1 MPNID
6 TLSIQFSTK
15 GTKTAVN
22 NIKDMALAVRS
33 LATNINSID
42 ASKLNTV
49 ANSMKQLKN
58 SAPTKDQTARV
69 TAFGNAISG
78 IAKTFE
84 TTDASKMAAFA
95 ENMTALKKAAPTKAQ
110 SEQMGGLNTALG
122 ALSGTIN
129 QIDGGKLTTFTTGME
144 VLKKST
150 PTSKQ
155 ADRMSAFASAI
166 KELSA
171 AIGAA
176 NITEFSKDMATL
188 GGAVEAFKKSSVN
201 SIQNAVTAMQNMGQT
216 AQQTA
221 TTISNATPKNPGN
234 PTADGSTKNAIQQT
248 QVLIDSLDK
257 VQVKATTI
265 QSVLQRMG
273 LFVPTKQFK
282 NLEEQAE
289 KVRGKY
295 NELRDA
301 LQRAVNEGDIKADGT
316 EYKKKMAELD
326 ALREKYNEL
335 ILKQRELAQEG
346 GRFTINPAVANAVE
360 KVKTSFNGLQ
370 SLLNGV
376 NSGLK
381 SVTSVADR
389 FVSKLRNMGK
399 SAKTATKETTSLADA
414 AKKLS
419 NEFFRVSKMLKLMV
433 TRMALRKV
441 IAEVGNGFKSLAIH
455 SDEFNDS
462 VSGMMNAS
470 KQLGYSFSALVSPLI
485 EQFAPA
491 IIYIINLLIKL
502 TNIIQQVFAALSGKN
517 SYYKA
522 KQFTDDY
529 RKSLEEA
536 GETGKK
542 TAKEL
547 KKTVL
552 GFDELNQLQDNNKT
566 SSGGKN
572 KEIKDM
578 FDTVEIENKWKR
590 LADYIKKLAAK
601 LFDPIKKAW
610 QKVGTFV
617 KNAWKRALNEV
628 LKLGKSVAR
637 DFWKVWE
644 QDRTQKIFENILK
657 IIGLIGVVVGTL
669 AKKFRQAWDANNTGL
684 KILQNIRDI
693 ILIITDYLLVMAI
706 ATAKWAETLDFSPI
720 LSKFNEWLESIKPV
734 VDAFMGI
741 ISDFY
746 STVILPLAKWAIEEG
761 GPQLLQVFIDF
772 NNKVDWQ
779 ALRKNLQ
786 ELWEHVEPFMET
798 VGEGLIE
805 FIRRVSERLAEFLNS
820 GEFVDF
826 LHSVEEWMDSVTASD
841 VADAIEKIVKF
852 YIGIKIAGMLL
863 GIFTK
868 ILGVVNVLAS
878 NLGVIVV
885 LLKSIAVIAAAIIGL
900 ELGVELGSFFDPET
914 YGDYVNHPLKLL
926 YDTVV
931 AIKDGV
937 EMLIED
943 IKKLFDIAAPQSLAR
958 ITDFLTGAF
967 KATGNSFSG
976 NMMEEATK
984 LLNNYA
990 NSEEYAAIQAENM
1003 REKMQE
1009 AAQTSTDAL
1018 NTMSSAAESASDATG
1033 LVTAGAGSF
1042 LDASKQI
1049 ATETGKVSQQISD
1062 AKKNAGDLS
1071 SSIGKTSTTMSDM
1084 KDNGEKLAK
1093 TVSETSTTF
1102 NDLSTKIK
1110 DTKAASSYFNS
1121 LKTDVD
1127 KDSKGMATSV
1137 NGIDFSQ
1144 ADKMWEE
1151 FTKENGDLF
1160 KDLSINVDDST
1171 SDIQSFLDELDLSDV
1186 NTEFADFSKNTDT
1199 SMSDAKKVVDESTKD
1214 ITGDFDTIAKSMTK
1228 EKWTFQGV
1236 ADGFK
1241 ETFKRAREAIKGE
1254 WNQIADKLNGEHTVG
1269 AERIKID
1276 LPKFARGGF
1285 PEDGMFLANHSEL
1298 VGRFSNG
1305 KTAVANNA
1313 QIIDGIANGVYQAT
1327 VRANAQNNGN
1337 GKYISN
1343 TIVVDG
1349 EVIARSVTKAQER
1362 QNFRYSPSTI

>member
-6 TLSIQFSTK
+6 NLSIQFSTK

-33 LATNINSID
+33 LATNINAID
-42 ASKLNTV
+42 ASNLNAV

-84 TTDASKMAAFA
+84 STDASKMAAFA
-95 ENMTALKKAAPTKAQ
+95 DNMSALKKAAPTKAQ
-110 SEQMGGLNTALG
+110 SERMGGLNTALG

-301 LQRAVNEGDIKADGT
+301 LQRAVNEGDIKAGGT
-316 EYKKKMAELD
+316 EYTKKMAELD

-399 SAKTATKETTSLADA
+399 SAKTAKKETTSLADA

-470 KQLGYSFSALVSPLI
+470 KQLGYSFSAVVSPII
-485 EQFAPA
+485 EHFAPA

-502 TNIIQQVFAALSGKN
+502 TNVIQQVFAALSGKN

-566 SSGGKN
+566 SSGKV
-572 KEIKDM
+572 KDIKDM

-590 LADYIKKLAAK
+590 LADYIKKLAK
-601 LFDPIKKAW
+601 KIFDPIKKAW
-610 QKVGTFV
+610 LKVGDFV
-617 KNAWKRALNEV
+617 KKAWKRALNEV
-628 LKLGKSVAR
+628 LKLAASIAR
-637 DFWKVWE
+637 DFWKVW
-644 QDRTQKIFENILK
+644 QDDKTQKILENIFK
-657 IIGLIGVVVGTL
+657 IIGLIGVIVGTL
-669 AKKFRQAWDANNTGL
+669 AKKFREAWDANNTGL
-684 KILQNIRDI
+684 KILRNIRDI
-693 ILIITDYLLVMAI
+693 IGIIVKWILVMTI

-720 LSKFNEWLESIKPV
+720 LTKFNEWLDSVKPV
-734 VDAFMGI
+734 VNAFMGI

-746 STVILPLAKWAIEEG
+746 TTVILPLAKWAIEEG

-772 NNKVDWQ
+772 NNKVDWE
-779 ALRKNLQ
+779 ALRNNLQ

-805 FIRRVSERLAEFLNS
+805 FIRRVSDRLAEFLNS

-852 YIGIKIAGMLL
+852 YLGIKIASMLL
-863 GIFTK
+863 TIFTK
-868 ILGVVNVLAS
+868 IMGVVKLIGTALQFVFA
-878 NLGVIVV
+878 NLSYILVV
-885 LLKSIAVIAAAIIGL
+885 AAAIVGLNIGAWI
-900 ELGVELGSFFDPET
+900 GSLFDPET

-926 YDTVV
+926 YDLVI

-937 EMLIED
+937 EMLID
-943 IKKLFDIAAPQSLAR
+943 DFQKLFSTGNLGSMSR
-958 ITDFLTGAF
+958 ITDFLGKAMKWSGHSYLGTIFEGLSNSLEITANNAKTAGDSIEDATG
-967 KATGNSFSG
+967 KATAGIN
-976 NMMEEATK
+976 NM
-984 LLNNYA
+984 A
-990 NSEEYAAIQAENM
+990 N
-1003 REKMQE
+1003 
-1009 AAQTSTDAL
+1009 
-1018 NTMSSAAESASDATG
+1018 AAESASDATG

-1042 LDASKQI
+1042 LDASRQI

-1071 SSIGKTSTTMSDM
+1071 SSIGKTSTTMNDM

-1160 KDLSINVDDST
+1160 KDLGTDVGDST
-1171 SDIQSFLDELDLSDV
+1171 SDIQKYLDELDFSDV

-1199 SMSDAKKVVDESTKD
+1199 SMADAKKVVEESTKD
-1214 ITGDFDTIAKSMTK
+1214 ITSDFDLISKSMTK

-1254 WNQIADKLNGEHTVG
+1254 WNQIADKLNGEHEVG
-1269 AERIKID
+1269 TERIKID

-1313 QIIDGIANGVYQAT
+1313 QIVEGIANGVYQAT

-1349 EVIARSVTKAQER
+1349 EVIARTVTKAQER

>member
-6 TLSIQFSTK
+6 SLSIQFSTK

-33 LATNINSID
+33 LATNINAID
-42 ASKLNTV
+42 ASNLNAV

-58 SAPTKDQTARV
+58 SAPTKDQTSRV

-84 TTDASKMAAFA
+84 STDASKMAAFA

-110 SEQMGGLNTALG
+110 SERMGGLNTALG

-129 QIDGGKLTTFTTGME
+129 QIDGSKLTTFTTGME

-150 PTSKQ
+150 PTNKQ
-155 ADRMSAFASAI
+155 AERMSAFAVAI
-166 KELSA
+166 KDLSA

-248 QVLIDSLDK
+248 QILIDSLDK
-257 VQVKATTI
+257 VQVKTTTI

-295 NELRDA
+295 NELREA
-301 LQRAVNEGDIKADGT
+301 LQRAVNEGDIKAGGT
-316 EYKKKMAELD
+316 EYSKKMAELD

-370 SLLNGV
+370 TLLNGV

-399 SAKTATKETTSLADA
+399 SAKTAKKETTSLADA

-485 EQFAPA
+485 ERFAPA

-502 TNIIQQVFAALSGKN
+502 TNIIQQVFAALSGKS

-522 KQFTDDY
+522 KEFTDDW
-529 RKSLEEA
+529 RKSIEDA
-536 GETGKK
+536 GDTAKK
-542 TAKEL
+542 TAKEV

-552 GFDELNQLQDNNKT
+552 GFDELNQLQDNNKD
-566 SSGGKN
+566 SSGKTSD
-572 KEIKDM
+572 IKDM

-601 LFDPIKKAW
+601 LFNPIKKAW
-610 QKVGTFV
+610 EKVGTFV

-628 LKLGKSVAR
+628 LKLGQSVAR

-644 QDRTQKIFENILK
+644 QEKTQQIFENILK

-669 AKKFRQAWDANNTGL
+669 AKKFRQAWDANDTGL
-684 KILQNIRDI
+684 HILENIRDI
-693 ILIITDYLLVMAI
+693 VLIITKYLLVMAI

-720 LSKFNEWLESIKPV
+720 LTKFNEWLESIKPV
-734 VDAFMGI
+734 VDAFMGV

-746 STVILPLAKWAIEEG
+746 TTVILPLAKWAIEEG

-772 NNKVDWQ
+772 NNKVKWNE
-779 ALRKNLQ
+779 LRDHLK

-798 VGEGLIE
+798 IGEGLIE

-868 ILGVVNVLAS
+868 IVGVVGSLAKG
-878 NLGVIVV
+878 LGVI
-885 LLKSIAVIAAAIIGL
+885 LTALKAIFLVAEFIVGVKIGAWIGSIL
-900 ELGVELGSFFDPET
+900 DPDT
-914 YGDYVNHPLKLL
+914 YGDYAEHPLSLL
-926 YDTVV
+926 KETVIALHDWLV
-931 AIKDGV
+931 MV
-937 EMLIED
+937 TED
-943 IKKLFDIAAPQSLAR
+943 IQRLFNDFSIKNLGKLFEEIGGATSWIPGQYGDLGKIFETFGKAFQTLTSNADEAGESISNASDKAVTGFSNMTAAAGE
-958 ITDFLTGAF
+958 T
-967 KATGNSFSG
+967 
-976 NMMEEATK
+976 
-984 LLNNYA
+984 
-990 NSEEYAAIQAENM
+990 
-1003 REKMQE
+1003 
-1009 AAQTSTDAL
+1009 
-1018 NTMSSAAESASDATG
+1018 SDATG
-1033 LVTAGAGSF
+1033 LVTAGAGNF
-1042 LDASKQI
+1042 LDASKQL
-1049 ATETGKVSQQISD
+1049 ATETSKVSSQISN
-1062 AKKNAGDLS
+1062 AKSDAGDLGK
-1071 SSIGKTSTTMSDM
+1071 SIDKTSEKMDDMTDKGKSLANSLYYTSD
-1084 KDNGEKLAK
+1084 
-1093 TVSETSTTF
+1093 TF
-1102 NDLSTKIK
+1102 RDLSNKIK
-1110 DTKAASSYFNS
+1110 DTQAASSYYNS
-1121 LKTDVD
+1121 LKTNVE
-1127 KDSKGMATSV
+1127 KDSKSISSSV
-1137 NGIDFSQ
+1137 NDIDFSNV
-1144 ADKMWEE
+1144 DKMWEE

-1160 KDLSINVDDST
+1160 KDLSITVDDST
-1171 SDIQSFLDELDLSDV
+1171 SDIQSYLDEINFDDI
-1186 NTEFADFSKNTDT
+1186 NADFSDFSTNTDT
-1199 SMSDAKKVVDESTKD
+1199 SMSDAKKVVDESTKN
-1214 ITGDFDTIAKSMTK
+1214 ITDDFDKISKSMTK

-1269 AERIKID
+1269 TERIKID

-1337 GKYISN
+1337 NKYISN

-1349 EVIARSVTKAQER
+1349 EVIARTVTKAQER
-1362 QNFRYSPSTI
+1362 QSMRYSPSII

>member
-6 TLSIQFSTK
+6 SLSIQFSTK

-33 LATNINSID
+33 LATNINAID
-42 ASKLNTV
+42 ASNLNAV

-84 TTDASKMAAFA
+84 STDASKMAAFA
-95 ENMTALKKAAPTKAQ
+95 DNMSALKKAAPTKAQ
-110 SEQMGGLNTALG
+110 SERMGGLNTALG

-150 PTSKQ
+150 PTNKQ
-155 ADRMSAFASAI
+155 AERMSAFAAAI
-166 KELSA
+166 KDLSA

-221 TTISNATPKNPGN
+221 TTISNATPKNQGN

-248 QVLIDSLDK
+248 QVLIDALDK
-257 VQVKATTI
+257 VQVKTTTV
-265 QSVLQRMG
+265 QSILQRMG

-295 NELRDA
+295 NELREA
-301 LQRAVNEGDIKADGT
+301 LQRAVNEGDIKAGGT
-316 EYKKKMAELD
+316 EYTKKMAELD

-399 SAKTATKETTSLADA
+399 SAKTAKKETTSLADA

-485 EQFAPA
+485 ERFAPA

-502 TNIIQQVFAALSGKN
+502 TNIINQVFAALSGKT

-522 KQFTDDY
+522 KPFTDDW
-529 RKSLEEA
+529 RKSIEEA
-536 GETGKK
+536 GDAAKK
-542 TAKEL
+542 TAKEV

-552 GFDELNQLQDNNKT
+552 GFDELNQLQDNNKNESGKT
-566 SSGGKN
+566 SD
-572 KEIKDM
+572 IKDM
-578 FDTVEIENKWKR
+578 FDTVEIESKWKR

-601 LFDPIKKAW
+601 LFNPIKKAW
-610 QKVGTFV
+610 EKVGTFV

-628 LKLGKSVAR
+628 LKLGQSVAR

-644 QDRTQKIFENILK
+644 QEKTQQIFENILK

-669 AKKFRQAWDANNTGL
+669 AKKFRQAWDANDTGL
-684 KILQNIRDI
+684 HILENIRDI
-693 ILIITDYLLVMAI
+693 VLIITKYLLVMAI

-720 LSKFNEWLESIKPV
+720 LTKFNEWLESIKPV

-746 STVILPLAKWAIEEG
+746 TTVILPLAKWAIEEG

-772 NNKVDWQ
+772 NNKVDWE
-779 ALRKNLQ
+779 ALRKNLK
-786 ELWEHVEPFMET
+786 ELWDHVEPFMET
-798 VGEGLIE
+798 VGEGLIL
-805 FIRRVSERLAEFLNS
+805 FIQRVADSLAGFLNS
-820 GEFVDF
+820 QDFVDF
-826 LHSVEEWMDSVTASD
+826 LHSVEDWMDSVTAED

-852 YIGIKIAGMLL
+852 YLGIKIAGMLL

-868 ILGVVNVLAS
+868 IVGVVGSLAKG
-878 NLGVIVV
+878 LGVILGALKGI
-885 LLKSIAVIAAAIIGL
+885 LLIAEFIVGIDLVTWAMNFL
-900 ELGVELGSFFDPET
+900 DPET
-914 YGDYVNHPLKLL
+914 YGDYVHHPLVLL
-926 YDTVV
+926 YDTAV
-931 AIKDGV
+931 ALKDMV
-937 EMLIED
+937 EMIIED
-943 IKKLFDIAAPQSLAR
+943 FQRLFSGDVIGGLNNLWEKTFNLAKYIPGEEWVSHLDSLWEA
-958 ITDFLTGAF
+958 IQKVYDAGNEAKEATD
-967 KATGNSFSG
+967 KATEGINNMAAASETAKASLGDVTSVAQDFKGAASG
-976 NMMEEATK
+976 
-984 LLNNYA
+984 
-990 NSEEYAAIQAENM
+990 
-1003 REKMQE
+1003 
-1009 AAQTSTDAL
+1009 
-1018 NTMSSAAESASDATG
+1018 AAE
-1033 LVTAGAGSF
+1033 
-1042 LDASKQI
+1042 Q
-1049 ATETGKVSQQISD
+1049 TEIVSREV
-1062 AKKNAGDLS
+1062 AKAKENAGLLSKSVGDTSHKMDDMSEKGKDLS
-1071 SSIGKTSTTMSDM
+1071 KSVENASTSV
-1084 KDNGEKLAK
+1084 DN
-1093 TVSETSTTF
+1093 
-1102 NDLSTKIK
+1102 LSTKIK
-1110 DTKAASSYFNS
+1110 DTKAASAYFNS

-1127 KDSKGMATSV
+1127 KDSKGISTSV
-1137 NGIDFSQ
+1137 NDIDFSNV
-1144 ADKMWEE
+1144 DKMWEE

-1160 KDLSINVDDST
+1160 KDLSITVDDST
-1171 SDIQSFLDELDLSDV
+1171 SDIQSYLDEINFDDI
-1186 NTEFADFSKNTDT
+1186 NADFSDFSTNTDT
-1199 SMSDAKKVVDESTKD
+1199 SMSDAKKVVDESTKN
-1214 ITGDFDTIAKSMTK
+1214 ITDDFDKISKSMTK

-1254 WNQIADKLNGEHTVG
+1254 WNQISDKLNGEHTVG
-1269 AERIKID
+1269 AEKIKID

-1349 EVIARSVTKAQER
+1349 EVIARTVTKAQER

>member
-6 TLSIQFSTK
+6 SLSIQFSTK

-33 LATNINSID
+33 LATNINAID
-42 ASKLNTV
+42 ASNLNAV

-58 SAPTKDQTARV
+58 SAPTKDQAARV

-84 TTDASKMAAFA
+84 TMDASKMAAFA

-221 TTISNATPKNPGN
+221 TTISNATPKNSGN

-257 VQVKATTI
+257 VQVKTTTI

-301 LQRAVNEGDIKADGT
+301 LQRAVNEGDIKAGGT
-316 EYKKKMAELD
+316 EYTKKMAELD

-399 SAKTATKETTSLADA
+399 SAKTAKKETTSLADA

-485 EQFAPA
+485 ERFAPA

-502 TNIIQQVFAALSGKN
+502 SNIINQVFAALSGKT

-522 KQFTDDY
+522 KEFTDDW
-529 RKSLEEA
+529 RESILDA
-536 GETGKK
+536 GDAAKK
-542 TAKEL
+542 TAKEV

-552 GFDELNQLQDNNKT
+552 GFDELNQLQDNNKNASGKT
-566 SSGGKN
+566 SD
-572 KEIKDM
+572 IKDM

-601 LFDPIKKAW
+601 LFNPIKKAW
-610 QKVGTFV
+610 EKVGTFV

-628 LKLGKSVAR
+628 LKLAKSIAR
-637 DFWKVWE
+637 DFWKVW
-644 QDRTQKIFENILK
+644 QDDKTQKILENIFK
-657 IIGLIGVVVGTL
+657 IIGLIGVIVGTL
-669 AKKFRQAWDANNTGL
+669 AKKFREAWDKNNTGL
-684 KILQNIRDI
+684 KILRNIRDI
-693 ILIITDYLLVMAI
+693 IGIIVKWILVMAV

-720 LSKFNEWLESIKPV
+720 LKKFNKWLDSVKPV

-746 STVILPLAKWAIEEG
+746 TTVILPLAKWAIEEG

-772 NNKVDWQ
+772 NNNVDWE
-779 ALRKNLQ
+779 ALRNNLK

-798 VGEGLIE
+798 VGEGLIL
-805 FIRRVSERLAEFLNS
+805 FIDRVADSLAKFLNS

-826 LHSVEEWMDSVTASD
+826 LHSVEDWMDSVTAED

-852 YIGIKIAGMLL
+852 YLGIKIAGMLL
-863 GIFTK
+863 TVFSK
-868 ILGVVNVLAS
+868 ILTVISAIGS
-878 NLGVIVV
+878 SLGVIIG
-885 LLKSIAVIAAAIIGL
+885 LLKGAFVIAVALLGL
-900 ELGVELGSFFDPET
+900 DLGTRLGELFDPAT
-914 YGDYVNHPLKLL
+914 YGEFVGHPLLLL
-926 YDTVV
+926 YTTVV

-937 EMLIED
+937 DMLIED
-943 IKKLFDIAAPQSLAR
+943 IKELFDMANLHSVAR
-958 ITDFLTGAF
+958 LTDFLSGMY
-967 KATGNSFSG
+967 KVLGNPIG
-976 NMMEEATK
+976 GEYLAEASREIEK
-984 LLNNYA
+984 LANSSWYA
-990 NSEEYAAIQAENM
+990 NVQVEQFHKRMEQSEFASKIMSDASQGV
-1003 REKMQE
+1003 
-1009 AAQTSTDAL
+1009 TDAL
-1018 NTMSSAAESASDATG
+1018 NMLTGSADNASEATKKI
-1033 LVTAGAGSF
+1033 S
-1042 LDASKQI
+1042 D
-1049 ATETGKVSQQISD
+1049 ETGKVASQISD
-1062 AKKNAGDLS
+1062 AKTNAGNLS
-1071 SSIGKTSTTMSDM
+1071 QTIGKTSEKMNDM
-1084 KDNGEKLAK
+1084 ADKGKDLKESLYN
-1093 TVSETSTTF
+1093 TSETFKT
-1102 NDLSTKIK
+1102 LSNNIK
-1110 DTKAASSYFNS
+1110 DTKAASSYYNS
-1121 LKTDVD
+1121 LKGDVE
-1127 KDSKGMATSV
+1127 KDSKGIASSV
-1137 NGIDFSQ
+1137 NGIDFSE
-1144 ADKMWEE
+1144 ADRMWDE
-1151 FTKENGDLF
+1151 FVKENGDLF
-1160 KDLSINVDDST
+1160 KDLGTDVGDST
-1171 SDIQSFLDELDLSDV
+1171 SDIQKYLDELDFSDV
-1186 NTEFADFSKNTDT
+1186 NTGFADFSKNTDT
-1199 SMSDAKKVVDESTKD
+1199 SMADAKKVVEESTKD
-1214 ITGDFDTIAKSMTK
+1214 ITSDFDLISKSMTK

-1241 ETFKRAREAIKGE
+1241 ETFRRAREAIKGE
-1254 WNQIADKLNGEHTVG
+1254 WNQIADKLNGEHEVG
-1269 AERIKID
+1269 TEKIKID

-1285 PEDGMFLANHSEL
+1285 PEDGLFYANHSEL
-1298 VGRFSNG
+1298 VGKFSNG
-1305 KTAVANNA
+1305 KNAVANNA

-1349 EVIARSVTKAQER
+1349 EVIARTVTKAQER
-1362 QNFRYSPSTI
+1362 QSMRYSPVTI